1 MTAEKESLMA
11 ESGSKA
17 GLSPKIRPAKLTSSE
32 KLIAFIFYKNS
43 VYLIFIMIIY

>member
-1 MTAEKESLMA
+1 MTAGRESLMA

-17 GLSPKIRPAKLTSSE
+17 GLSQKIRPAKLNSSE

-43 VYLIFIMIIY
+43 VWLIL